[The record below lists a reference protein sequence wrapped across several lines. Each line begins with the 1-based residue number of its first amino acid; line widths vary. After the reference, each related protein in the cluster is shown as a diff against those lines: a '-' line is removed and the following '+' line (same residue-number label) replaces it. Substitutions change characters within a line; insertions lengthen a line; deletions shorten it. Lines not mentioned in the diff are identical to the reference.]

1 LLYIK
6 QEYEGTIMRVGFY
19 LNNSNYE
26 NIDFSNPEKGNPGVR
41 GTQYMIWAV
50 ACNLARTYTD
60 LDIVLFADVIEK
72 MPADIECVSA
82 SGEEDALKKGKTL
95 GVDIFVLRVSI
106 STPESVFKT
115 IVDLNIQ
122 CITWCHNFEDYY
134 LAEMISN
141 TPQIIRNVCVGR
153 QQLER
158 LCDHSVF
165 KKSLYIY
172 NALQFDEYIS
182 SYDVTARSHNVT
194 YVGMLDSSK
203 GFHRLARIWKRI
215 VKIDK
220 KAELHVIGSGSLG
233 SKNTLGPLGLADL
246 SYEKKIAK
254 YICDENGE
262 ILPSIHFYGNKGG
275 TEKIDLMSKAKVGIA
290 NPTGIGETFC
300 IVAVEFEALG
310 VPVVSA
316 KYGGLLDTVE
326 NKRTGLLAKKDM
338 GLVRAIIKLLN
349 DDEYNHELG
358 NRAAVFSREKFGFE
372 VALKEWHELLLD
384 AEHYKSGKYTKF
396 NYILNQLKMCR
407 IIIKG
412 IKSIRVFSGFP
423 SLLKC
428 DYLIRRG
435 AKSVIA
441 VLKRLFYACR

>member
-1 LLYIK
+1 
-6 QEYEGTIMRVGFY
+6 MRVGFY

-26 NIDFSNPEKGNPGVR
+26 NIDFSSPEKGNPGVR

-50 ACNLARTYTD
+50 ACNLARTYND
-60 LDIVLFADVIEK
+60 LNIVLFADIIDS
-72 MPADIECVSA
+72 MPADIYCISA
-82 SGEEDALKKGKTL
+82 SGEEDALKKGKAI
-95 GVDIFVLRVSI
+95 GVDIIVLRVSI
-106 STPESVFKT
+106 STPERVFKT
-115 IVDLNIQ
+115 IVDLDIQ
-122 CITWCHNFEDYY
+122 CITWSHNFEDYY
-134 LAEMISN
+134 LAEMISK

-158 LCDHSVF
+158 LCDHKVF
-165 KKSLYIY
+165 EKSLYIY
-172 NALQFDEYIS
+172 NALQFDEYSS
-182 SYDVTARSHNVT
+182 SYDVSARAHNVT

-203 GFHRLARIWKRI
+203 GFHRLARIWKWI
-215 VKIDK
+215 AKIDK

-246 SYEKKIAK
+246 KYEKRIAK
-254 YICDENGE
+254 YICDEKGE

-275 TEKIDLMSKAKVGIA
+275 KEKNDLMSKSKVGIA

-326 NKRTGLLAKKDM
+326 NKRTGLLANTDM

-349 DDEYNHELG
+349 DDEYNRELG
-358 NRAAVFSREKFGFE
+358 NYAAIYSRKKFGFE
-372 VALKEWHELLLD
+372 VALKEWHDLLLD
-384 AEHYKSGKYTKF
+384 AEHYKTDEYKKF
-396 NYILNQLKMCR
+396 NYLLNQFKICR
-407 IIIKG
+407 IINKG
-412 IKSIRVFSGFP
+412 IKGVHAFSGFP

-428 DYLIRRG
+428 DYLIRKG
-435 AKSVIA
+435 ARKVIA
-441 VLKRLFYACR
+441 VLKR